1 MMALSNKPENV
12 LPVPAAVLTTRETEG
27 ELNDSRE
34 LLQKTR
40 NSKTVKRRVAYSS
53 LSCILTPEV
62 EERSTCLDV
71 RITDEVVSVLCRRER
86 RREEERKNK
95 RNKESKRE
103 IREES
108 EKEGER
114 WESDDKQDTDIISQ

>member
-12 LPVPAAVLTTRETEG
+12 LPVPAGVLTAPETEG

-40 NSKTVKRRVAYSS
+40 NSKTVKRRAAYSS
-53 LSCILTPEV
+53 LSCRLTPEV

-71 RITDEVVSVLCRRER
+71 RITDEVVSVLFRSER
-86 RREEERKNK
+86 RKERGKKERKNK
-95 RNKESKRE
+95 RKKERDGRAM
-103 IREES
+103 IGRIQILYH
-108 EKEGER
+108 
-114 WESDDKQDTDIISQ
+114 SDIN

>member
-12 LPVPAAVLTTRETEG
+12 LPVPAAVLTTRETED

-53 LSCILTPEV
+53 LSCILTPDV

-71 RITDEVVSVLCRRER
+71 RITDEIVSVLCRSERRER
-86 RREEERKNK
+86 RWKERKNK
-95 RNKESKRE
+95 RNKESRSE
-103 IREES
+103 IN
-108 EKEGER
+108 KE
-114 WESDDKQDTDIISQ
+114 

>member
-12 LPVPAAVLTTRETEG
+12 LPVPAAVLTTLETEG

-71 RITDEVVSVLCRRER
+71 RITDEVVSVLCSSERRER
-86 RREEERKNK
+86 RREERKKER
-95 RNKESKRE
+95 
-103 IREES
+103 IRETR
-108 EKEGER
+108 KA
-114 WESDDKQDTDIISQ
+114 KVK

>member
-12 LPVPAAVLTTRETEG
+12 LPVPAAVLTAPETEG

-71 RITDEVVSVLCRRER
+71 RITDEVVSVLCRSERRER
-86 RREEERKNK
+86 RREGRKKERI
-95 RNKESKRE
+95 RE
-103 IREES
+103 IR
-108 EKEGER
+108 KA
-114 WESDDKQDTDIISQ
+114 KVK